1 MSNWVTQEVSGCTL
15 SDKRLNNRLETIINT
30 LSKNPQK
37 SIPGNCK
44 TWSSTQATYRFLS
57 NPSVSAGDILKG
69 HTQSTLDRI
78 KGEAVVIVAQDTTF
92 INLETEDDKKKMG
105 TLTRKKK
112 NEYLL
117 HPSIVFTPERTNLGV
132 LHHTLWKRPE
142 EKVSDRGAK
151 RIEEK
156 ESYRWLLSY
165 QMSCA
170 LQQQHPDTLVVN
182 VGDRESDIY
191 ELFIESEQVEF
202 ASKAEFIIRAKS
214 NRLVDNDEDNHRY
227 LWDEMTELKSMG
239 TYKTQLERTKYR
251 EAREG
256 TFDVRFKEVTFTRGK
271 RKGGNHPPV
280 SVYAVYATEKNP
292 PKGETPIRW
301 MLLTSLPIET
311 LAQAQTVIGW
321 YKVRW
326 EIELF
331 FRVLK
336 SGCKV
341 KELRLETDERIEKAL
356 AVYMIIAW
364 RLHNITMIAR
374 EKPESPCDEVYAEE
388 EWQLIY
394 LLQKRSKPKTIP
406 GTREITRLLAMRGG
420 FLARKGDGE
429 PGIATI
435 WKGYIEIL
443 NYLKIS
449 EELKAMN
456 DSGICV

>member
-1 MSNWVTQEVSGCTL
+1 MSHWVEDEVSGCSM
-15 SDKRLNNRLETIINT
+15 SDQRLNNRLETILKT
-30 LSKNPQK
+30 LSKDPQK

-44 TWSSTQATYRFLS
+44 AWSSTQATYRFLS
-57 NPSVSAGDILKG
+57 NPSVSACDILKG
-69 HTQSTLDRI
+69 HTQSTLSRI
-78 KGEAVVIVAQDTTF
+78 KEQAVVIVAQDTTF
-92 INLETEDDKKKMG
+92 INLETEDYQKKMG

-117 HPSIVFTPERTNLGV
+117 HPSVVFTPERTNLGV
-132 LHHTLWKRPE
+132 LHHPLWKRPA
-142 EKVSDRGAK
+142 EKASDRGAK
-151 RIEEK
+151 RIEDK

-170 LQQQHPDTLVVN
+170 LQKQNPETLVIN
-182 VGDRESDIY
+182 IGDRESDIY
-191 ELFIESEQVEF
+191 ELFIESEKVEL

-214 NRLVDNDEDNHRY
+214 NRLIDNDEDTHRY
-227 LWDEMTELKSMG
+227 LWDEMSELKSMG
-239 TYKTQLERTKYR
+239 TYKIQLERTKYR
-251 EAREG
+251 QAREG

-292 PKGETPIRW
+292 PKGESAIQW

-311 LAQAQTVIGW
+311 LAHAQTVIGW

-326 EIELF
+326 EIEIY

-374 EKPESPCDEVYAEE
+374 ENPELPCDKVYADE
-388 EWQLIY
+388 EWRLIY
-394 LLQKRSKPKTIP
+394 LLHNKSKPKTIP

-429 PGIATI
+429 PGIATL

-449 EELKAMN
+449 KELNSMN
-456 DSGICV
+456 HSGICV

>member
-1 MSNWVTQEVSGCTL
+1 MSHWVEDEVSGCTMP
-15 SDKRLNNRLETIINT
+15 DQRLNNRLETILKT
-30 LSKNPQK
+30 LSKDPQK

-44 TWSSTQATYRFLS
+44 AWSSTQATYRFLS
-57 NPSVSAGDILKG
+57 NPSVSACDILKG
-69 HTQSTLDRI
+69 HTQSTLSRI
-78 KGEAVVIVAQDTTF
+78 KEQAVVIVAQDTTF
-92 INLETEDDKKKMG
+92 INLETEDYQKKMG

-117 HPSIVFTPERTNLGV
+117 HPSVVFTPERTNLGV
-132 LHHTLWKRPE
+132 LHHTLWKRPA
-142 EKVSDRGAK
+142 EKASDRGAK
-151 RIEEK
+151 RIEDK

-170 LQQQHPDTLVVN
+170 LQKQNPETLVIN
-182 VGDRESDIY
+182 IGDRESDIY
-191 ELFIESEQVEF
+191 ELFIESEKVEL

-214 NRLVDNDEDNHRY
+214 NRLIDNDEDTHRY
-227 LWDEMTELKSMG
+227 LWDEMSELKSMG
-239 TYKTQLERTKYR
+239 TYKIQLERTKYR
-251 EAREG
+251 KAREG

-292 PKGETPIRW
+292 PKGESAIQW

-311 LAQAQTVIGW
+311 LAHAQTVIGW

-326 EIELF
+326 EIELY

-364 RLHNITMIAR
+364 RLHYITMIAR
-374 EKPESPCDEVYAEE
+374 EAPETPCNEVYADE
-388 EWQLIY
+388 EWRLIY
-394 LLQKRSKPKTIP
+394 LLQNKSKPKTIP

-429 PGIATI
+429 PGIATL

-449 EELKAMN
+449 KELN
-456 DSGICV
+456 SINHSGICV